1 MLRFKEYLTDIME
14 AKSDATT
21 FFHEVICGIACYNPA
36 AAKSIEKGSDIRQY
50 FSNGTIS
57 ARKGSGSTTEADVTS
72 LPQFRFMDDTEDIDG
87 NLTSEQATKEFFD
100 AGKMGERKN
109 DAIKVAAAI
118 VKRIGAPTSTVYW
131 TGPTN
136 DLSDYGAADIA
147 YNEQGISLKY
157 GKGQFK
163 NLTVNSFART
173 ALGSSEGN
181 LLDELHEKVPEK
193 WDFLCYDWMSLIGES
208 LLNWKTGRNNE
219 SIQIKKKA
227 LEEFIKIKNQLGP
240 DWDGYQ
246 EKKVD
251 DKIVQVFHDLLYVP
265 KKKSVYDKDDKKKSR
280 TKQFRYICRKIYD
293 QGSTDIRRKW
303 KLRRNVLFTDIF
315 GEYFKKQDETVKKNL
330 KTVFEKQISV
340 GEKAIIYAAKGGSVI
355 QRIPS
360 KAEFD
365 KNVDGI
371 DFSYE
376 GKTTGAGYTFVLK
389 AETAKESKKI
399 MEISIFF
406 RWKSA
411 GQMMGNPDT
420 SSDSKMFIND
430 YSEIFLPESI

>member
-36 AAKSIEKGSDIRQY
+36 AAKKIEKGADIRQY
-50 FSNGTIS
+50 FKNGTIS

-72 LPQFRFMDDTEDIDG
+72 LPQFRFMDDTVDVDG

-100 AGKMGERKN
+100 AGKMSERKN
-109 DAIKVAAAI
+109 DAIKVAVAI
-118 VKRIGAPTSTVYW
+118 VKRIGAPTSTVFW

-163 NLTVNSFART
+163 NLTVDSFART
-173 ALGSSEGN
+173 ALGSPEGS
-181 LLDELHEKVPEK
+181 LLKELHKKVPEK
-193 WDFLCYDWMSLIGES
+193 WDYLCYDWMSLIGES
-208 LLNWKTGRNNE
+208 MTHWKTGRDNE
-219 SIQIKKKA
+219 SIQIKNKA
-227 LEEFIKIKNQLGP
+227 LKEFNNIKDRLGP
-240 DWDGYQ
+240 DWDMYQ

-251 DKIVQVFHDLLYVP
+251 DNIVQVFHDLLYNP
-265 KKKSVYDKDDKKKSR
+265 KQRSVYDKNDKKKSR

-293 QGSTDIRRKW
+293 QGPADIRKKW

-376 GKTTGAGYTFVLK
+376 GKTTGAGYTFILK

-430 YSEIFLPESI
+430 YSEIFIPE

>member
-1 MLRFKEYLTDIME
+1 MKSFIGWTNLTE

-21 FFHEVICGIACYNPA
+21 FFHEVICGIACYNSE
-36 AAKSIEKGSDIRQY
+36 AAKKIEKGADIRQY

-57 ARKGSGSTTEADVTS
+57 AREGSGSTKEAKIEN
-72 LPQFRFMDDTEDIDG
+72 LPQFRFMDDTVDEDG
-87 NLTSEQATKEFFD
+87 YLTSKQATKEFFD
-100 AGKMGERKN
+100 EGKMTDRKN

-118 VKRIGAPTSTVYW
+118 VKRIGPPTGTVFW

-181 LLDELHEKVPEK
+181 LLDELHQKVPEK
-193 WDFLCYDWMSLIGES
+193 WDYLAYDWLALIGES
-208 LLNWKTGRNNE
+208 LQNWKIGKGQE

-227 LEEFIKIKNQLGP
+227 IVEFIKIKNKMGP
-240 DWDGYQ
+240 DWEEYQ
-246 EKKVD
+246 GKKVD
-251 DKIVQVFHDLLYVP
+251 DDIVQVFHDLLYVP
-265 KKKSVYDKDDKKKSR
+265 KKKSVYNKDDKNKSR

-293 QGSTDIRRKW
+293 QGPAGIRKKW
-303 KLRRNVLFTDIF
+303 KLRRNALFTDIF

-330 KTVFEKQISV
+330 KTVFERQISV
-340 GEKAIIYAAKGGSVI
+340 GEKAIIYAAKGGTVV

-365 KNVDGI
+365 NSVEGI
-371 DFSYE
+371 TFSYE
-376 GKTTGAGYTFVLK
+376 GKTTGAGYTFLLK
-389 AETAKESKKI
+389 AETATESKKI
-399 MEISIFF
+399 MDISIFF

-420 SSDSKMFIND
+420 SSDSKMYIDD
-430 YSEIFLPESI
+430 YTEIFPEST